1 MRPSDPRIRRCSFY
15 GETGTGKELIARAI
29 HNLSSRRSNAF
40 VKVNCAAIPTGL
52 LESELFGH
60 EKGAFTGAISQRI
73 GRFEL
78 AHQGTVFLDE
88 IGEIPLE
95 LQPKLLRVL
104 QEREFERLG
113 SSRTLR
119 TDARLVAATNR
130 DLSAM
135 VQEQKFRSDL
145 FYRLNVFPLHVPAL
159 RERPEDVPLL
169 VRHFAELFSR
179 RMRKS
184 IQTIPAE
191 TMSALIRYP
200 WPGNVRELQNV
211 IERAVILST
220 RGVLHVPA
228 ADLKVSESSA
238 PRSEASPTLRHKR
251 TRVSVPPLS
260 REQVVQALK
269 EAGGRV
275 GGSDGAAARL
285 GLKRTTLIA
294 QMRKLGINP
303 RTVIDLL

>member
-1 MRPSDPRIRRCSFY
+1 
-15 GETGTGKELIARAI
+15 
-29 HNLSSRRSNAF
+29 
-40 VKVNCAAIPTGL
+40 L

-78 AHQGTVFLDE
+78 AHEGTVLLDE
-88 IGEIPLE
+88 IGEVPLE

-113 SSRTLR
+113 SSRTQR
-119 TDARLVAATNR
+119 TDARLIAATNR

-135 VQEQKFRSDL
+135 VEEQKFRADL
-145 FYRLNVFPLHVPAL
+145 FYRLNVFPLYVPAL

-184 IQTIPAE
+184 IETIPAE
-191 TMSALIRYP
+191 TMSALMRYH

-211 IERAVILST
+211 IERAVILSI
-220 RGVLHVPA
+220 RGVLRVGT
-228 ADLKVSESSA
+228 ADLEPRSTAPPKSESGKA
-238 PRSEASPTLRHKR
+238 PARR
-251 TRVSVPPLS
+251 RVSVLK

-269 EAGGRV
+269 EADGQV

-294 QMRKLGINP
+294 HMKKLGINP
-303 RTVIDLL
+303 RTVINHF